1 MPMQIKR
8 SGGQLILSEW
18 AMPLWQMAL
27 FLVTT
32 FGLAAFVITRS
43 NSGDFWFATIFLAG
57 IALYLVLQPT
67 RTAVFDTILK
77 EMILTKATIVGR
89 RTRRIAF
96 SEIAVIGIEFRRWND
111 SNIPSYRILAKTLPG
126 QTIALTN
133 WSGRV
138 GGLPLSGRSW
148 NSRDQDGL
156 EDPQLVEYKEIA
168 DLLRDV
174 VGVS

>member
-8 SGGQLILSEW
+8 SGGQLILSER

-32 FGLAAFVITRS
+32 FGLAAFIITRS
-43 NSGDFWFATIFLAG
+43 NSGDFWYATIFLAG

-77 EMILTKATIVGR
+77 ELILTKANIVGR
-89 RTRRIAF
+89 RTSRIAF
-96 SEIAVIGIEFRRWND
+96 SEIGAIGIELRRWND
-111 SNIPSYRILAKTLPG
+111 SNIPSYRIQAKLLPG

-133 WSGRV
+133 WSSRF

-148 NSRDQDGL
+148 NSWDQDGL
-156 EDPQLVEYKEIA
+156 EDPQLVKYKAIA

-174 VGVS
+174 VGIS